1 MNNQLKDPSR
11 KTTFVLRT
19 SDKDRRARSNFQ
31 WPESGYVEAPDWRP
45 TAECGQGLHGL
56 LLGKGDYSHLKLGS
70 DATWQIVEVYEDTV
84 VNIGEKVKFP
94 FGWVVYSGRSAG
106 AIRFLLSE
114 ISKIVNV
121 LMNKDAATTGYAAHA
136 ATTGYAAHA
145 ATTGES
151 AHAATTG
158 YAAHAATTGESAHA
172 ATTGE
177 SAHAATTG
185 KYAIAVALGKGSMVK
200 AGENGC
206 VVIRWQDTDRPRIS
220 VGYVGE
226 DIKANTWYKVDGS
239 GYLVEVQE

>member
-1 MNNQLKDPSR
+1 MNNQLKDTSR

-121 LMNKDAATTGYAAHA
+121 LMNKDAATTGEYAHA
-136 ATTGYAAHA
+136 ATTGY
-145 ATTGES
+145 
-151 AHAATTG
+151 
-158 YAAHAATTGESAHA
+158 
-172 ATTGE
+172 

-185 KYAIAVALGKGSMVK
+185 KSAIAVALGKGSMVK

-239 GYLVEVQE
+239 GHLVEVQDP

>member
-1 MNNQLKDPSR
+1 MNNQLKDTSR

-19 SDKDRRARSNFQ
+19 SDKDRRAHSNFQ
-31 WPESGYVEAPDWRP
+31 WPESGYVEAPDWHP

-121 LMNKDAATTGYAAHA
+121 LMNKDAATTS
-136 ATTGYAAHA
+136 YAAHA

-158 YAAHAATTGESAHA
+158 YA
-172 ATTGE
+172 
-177 SAHAATTG
+177 AHAATTG

-239 GYLVEVQE
+239 GHLVEVQE

>member
-1 MNNQLKDPSR
+1 MNNQLKDTSR

-19 SDKDRRARSNFQ
+19 SDKDRRAHSNFQ
-31 WPESGYVEAPDWRP
+31 WPESGYVEAPDWHP

-121 LMNKDAATTGYAAHA
+121 LMNKDAATTS
-136 ATTGYAAHA
+136 YAAHA
-145 ATTGES
+145 ATTGE
-151 AHAATTG
+151 H
-158 YAAHAATTGESAHA
+158 AHAATTGES
-172 ATTGE
+172 
-177 SAHAATTG
+177 
-185 KYAIAVALGKGSMVK
+185 AIAVALGKGSMVK

-239 GYLVEVQE
+239 GHLVEVQE